1 MEKIII
7 KCAPLAGKFIQ
18 HVIRTNVP
26 WWPF

>member
-7 KCAPLAGKFIQ
+7 KCGPLAVKLIQ
-18 HVIRTNVP
+18 QIIRANVP